1 MTPMSPRDHAPAPLP
16 GGNASSRATVRVSGA
31 PPVPGLRFRLCAGS
45 ADYPGMVEVINAAY
59 RGDGVDE
66 VVTLDQHAAE
76 YDHPVDCDPL
86 RDVLIAE
93 VNGRMVAY
101 SRTGS
106 VERLAGELT
115 YGHRGHVT
123 PAYRRRG
130 LGRAMLRWNEEHLR
144 ALAPGQPADRPL
156 IFDSWAMQEEVGAHA
171 LLRSESY
178 KPARYFFDMLRPA
191 LDSLPEAPLPD
202 GLEIRTVRHED
213 VDRILDAD
221 NEAFRDHWGHR
232 EATEQDRAAL
242 MAAPDTDIGL
252 WVVAWDGDDPAGVA
266 INTIYAADNEAFGRQ
281 RFWVDSL
288 AVRRPW
294 RRRGLGR
301 ALLVES
307 LRLLRGRGMTSAAL
321 GVDSENLS
329 GALGIYERVGFV
341 VEKTSTVYR
350 KPLTA
355 GATP

>member
-1 MTPMSPRDHAPAPLP
+1 MTLMSTRDRSSAPLST
-16 GGNASSRATVRVSGA
+16 GASAVHVADA
-31 PPVPGLRFRLCAGS
+31 PPIPGLRFRLFAGS

-59 RGDGVDE
+59 KADGVDE
-66 VVTLDQHAAE
+66 VVTLEQHAAE

-93 VNGRMVAY
+93 VDGRMIAY

-106 VERLAGELT
+106 VERSAGERT
-115 YGHRGHVT
+115 YGHRGHVA

-130 LGRAMLRWNEEHLR
+130 LGRAMLGWNEEHLR

-156 IFDSWAMQEEVGAHA
+156 VFDSWAMQEELGAHA
-171 LLRSESY
+171 LLRSEGY
-178 KPARYFFDMLRPA
+178 TPARSFFDMLRPA

-202 GLEIRTVRHED
+202 GLEIRPVRHED

-232 EATEQDRAAL
+232 ETTEQDRAAL

-252 WVVAWDGDDPAGVA
+252 WVVAWDGDDPAGIA

-350 KPLTA
+350 KPLAA
-355 GATP
+355 GATR